1 MNNTITNEQQ
11 DGKTVRASKKRRNN
25 PNMNT
30 TSSGKKKRG
39 RKKKKKQ
46 QDNDIQVDL
55 TFIADDVTGD
65 DLSGSSN
72 NNRIIIQP
80 SLLSNFNFN
89 SCATGTKL
97 RVKLSYAEHTNNG
110 PIMRVISLYVVVVC
124 LSESS
129 SCSHWY
135 TKWTN
140 RAIL

>member
-30 TSSGKKKRG
+30 TSFGKKKRG

-72 NNRIIIQP
+72 NNRIVNQP
-80 SLLSNFNFN
+80 SLLLGN
-89 SCATGTKL
+89 SL
-97 RVKLSYAEHTNNG
+97 LII
-110 PIMRVISLYVVVVC
+110 PIFR
-124 LSESS
+124 
-129 SCSHWY
+129 
-135 TKWTN
+135 
-140 RAIL
+140 